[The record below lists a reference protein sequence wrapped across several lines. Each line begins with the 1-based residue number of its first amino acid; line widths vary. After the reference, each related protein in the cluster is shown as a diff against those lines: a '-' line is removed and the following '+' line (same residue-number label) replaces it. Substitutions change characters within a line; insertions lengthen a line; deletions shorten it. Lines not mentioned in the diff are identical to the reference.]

1 MGAESGVEPKSQA
14 YETRVLPLHHSAYCA
29 LYKDYRAR
37 WIYRKKMLMDNKIN
51 ELFITV
57 ETLENYLRALEKRVA
72 ALEEINNG
80 K

>member
-1 MGAESGVEPKSQA
+1 
-14 YETRVLPLHHSAYCA
+14 
-29 LYKDYRAR
+29 
-37 WIYRKKMLMDNKIN
+37 MLMDNKIN

-57 ETLENYLRALEKRVA
+57 ETLENYLRALEKRVE

>member
-1 MGAESGVEPKSQA
+1 
-14 YETRVLPLHHSAYCA
+14 
-29 LYKDYRAR
+29 
-37 WIYRKKMLMDNKIN
+37 MLMDNKIN

-57 ETLENYLRALEKRVA
+57 ETLENYLRTLEKRVA